1 MERTYR
7 PMPYSHKSSAPHCK
21 VALIFIMSGKDT
33 QAVVELL
40 PSLKEELGQSAHG
53 VSDENLV
60 KFLNW
65 KPSVDRA
72 AGRYK
77 SHVKWR
83 KENPFAFET
92 RPLRAGDD
100 AELKRVL
107 ESDTLVAPDDLV
119 DKEGSPVMLGRL
131 RHNDMTDGR
140 TVEDVCRM
148 IIYTIDRVLERETAQ
163 IHGITVFHDLTG
175 ITTKNVD
182 KKIPKLLLG
191 AIVNHFPIRIKA
203 VYILNAPIFFRIIF
217 SVIQYLMPKKLRSRF
232 NFISDITEVYKV
244 IDQDQLLEEHGG
256 KRKHN
261 SAEWVAAQIKR
272 ETDGTMV
279 SLKECLVSSA

>member
-1 MERTYR
+1 MEIPACIFSRALFLLHGHALMHARHGTRERKNIMPFTQKLR
-7 PMPYSHKSSAPHCK
+7 PRIVFT
-21 VALIFIMSGKDT
+21 VALIFVMSGKDT

-40 PSLKEELGQSAHG
+40 PSFKEELGESAHG

-77 SHVKWR
+77 AHIKWR
-83 KENPFAFET
+83 KANPFAFEDT
-92 RPLRAGDD
+92 PLRAGDD

-119 DKEGSPVMLGRL
+119 DKEGSPVMLGRF

-140 TVEDVCRM
+140 TVED
-148 IIYTIDRVLERETAQ
+148 
-163 IHGITVFHDLTG
+163 
-175 ITTKNVD
+175 NVD
-182 KKIPKLLLG
+182 KKIPKILLG
-191 AIVNHFPIRIKA
+191 AIIGHFPIRVKA
-203 VYILNAPIFFRIIF
+203 VYILNSPTFFRVIY
-217 SVIQYLMPKKLRSRF
+217 SMIQYMMPKKLRSRI
-232 NFISDITEVYKV
+232 NFISDIKEVYKV

-261 SAEWVAAQIKR
+261 SAEWVATQIRR